1 MIFKRIFVIVIDS
14 VGAGAAKN
22 AANYGDSGTNTLKHA
37 SYAKKDFNIPNLAK
51 LGIGNITDINNTP
64 ATNNPLASF
73 GKMQEISVGKDT
85 LTGHWEM
92 MGLNVTSPFPSFT
105 DTGFPDEL
113 IKKIEDFSGRGVIG
127 NCNASGTEIIHD
139 LGERQM
145 KTGELIVYT
154 SADSVLQIAAHE
166 EIIPLDELYR
176 ICEFSRK
183 ITLENPAWGVGRI
196 IARPYLGTNKDNF
209 MRTPNRHDYAVSP
222 SGVTTLERLKDKG
235 FSVIGVGKINDI
247 FNGVGITEFVKNKSN
262 VDGMNHTIDYAKK
275 DFTGLCYVNL
285 VDFDAV
291 YGHRRNAPGYAECLE
306 EFDQKL
312 GELLP
317 LLGEDD
323 LLMITADHGNDP
335 IHTGTDHTRED
346 VPILVYNKN
355 LKGLDLG
362 IRDSFA
368 DIGATIEENF
378 GLEINKFGKSF
389 FK

>member
-1 MIFKRIFVIVIDS
+1 MKFKRIFVIVIDS

-22 AANYGDSGTNTLKHA
+22 ASLYGDSGTNTLKHA
-37 SYAKKDFNIPNLAK
+37 SYAKKDFSIPNLYK

-64 ATNNPLASF
+64 SIANPLASF

-113 IKKIEDFSGRGVIG
+113 IKKIEEFSGRGVIG

-176 ICEFSRK
+176 ICEYSRK

-196 IARPYLGTNKDNF
+196 IARPYLGTSKDNF
-209 MRTPNRHDYAVSP
+209 ARTPNRHDYAVSP

-235 FSVIGVGKINDI
+235 YDVIGVGKINDI

-262 VDGMNHTIDYAKK
+262 VDGMNHTIDYTKK
-275 DFTGLCYVNL
+275 DFTGLCFVNL

-291 YGHRRNAPGYAECLE
+291 YGHRRNAVGYAECLE
-306 EFDQKL
+306 EFDNKL

-335 IHTGTDHTRED
+335 VHSGTDHTRED
-346 VPILVYNKN
+346 VPILVYNKKM
-355 LKGLDLG
+355 KGIDLG

-368 DIGATIEENF
+368 DVGATIEENF

>member
-1 MIFKRIFVIVIDS
+1 MKFKRIFVIVIDS

-22 AANYGDSGTNTLKHA
+22 AALYGDSGTNTLKHA
-37 SYAKKDFNIPNLAK
+37 SYAKKDFNIPNLNK

-64 ATNNPLASF
+64 LNKEPLASF

-113 IKKIEDFSGRGVIG
+113 IKKIEEFSGRGVIG

-145 KTGELIVYT
+145 ETGELIVYT

-166 EIIPLDELYR
+166 KIIPLDELYR
-176 ICEFSRK
+176 ICEFART

-196 IARPYLGTNKDNF
+196 IARPYLGDNKDNF
-209 MRTPNRHDYAVSP
+209 TRTPNRHDYAVSP

-235 FSVIGVGKINDI
+235 YDVIGVGKINDI

-275 DFTGLCYVNL
+275 DFTGLCFVNL

-291 YGHRRNAPGYAECLE
+291 YGHRRNAIGYAECLE

-317 LLGEDD
+317 LLGDDD

-335 IHTGTDHTRED
+335 VHSGTDHTRED

-355 LKGLDLG
+355 LKGVDLG

-368 DIGATIEENF
+368 DVGATIEENF